1 MDTILLTEDDQS
13 IAMGLIYSLTQ
24 ENFTVLH
31 CKTVEE
37 SLQALTDTTVALAI
51 LDITLPDG
59 NGYDICRKIRE
70 TSDIPVIFLTACDEE
85 VNVVIR
91 LELRADAQLTHP
103 YPPREPTPRI
113 TTALRPPHQ
122 HEHRGAVLELGDL
135 TIFPE
140 QGKVFQNGREVVL
153 TVPEYRLLLA
163 LVNNKG
169 QILTRSQLLEA
180 IWDVDGEFVND
191 NTLSVCIKRLR
202 EKIEANPGEPA
213 HILTVRGLGYKA
225 IS

>member
-1 MDTILLTEDDQS
+1 M
-13 IAMGLIYSLTQ
+13 
-24 ENFTVLH
+24 
-31 CKTVEE
+31 
-37 SLQALTDTTVALAI
+37 
-51 LDITLPDG
+51 
-59 NGYDICRKIRE
+59 
-70 TSDIPVIFLTACDEE
+70 
-85 VNVVIR
+85 
-91 LELRADAQLTHP
+91 
-103 YPPREPTPRI
+103 
-113 TTALRPPHQ
+113 
-122 HEHRGAVLELGDL
+122 LELGDL

-202 EKIEANPGEPA
+202 EKIEANPGEPT

>member
-24 ENFTVLH
+24 ENFTVIH

-37 SLQALTDTTVALAI
+37 SLQALTNPFALAI

-70 TSDIPVIFLTACDEE
+70 SRDTPVIFLTACDEE
-85 VNVVIR
+85 VNVVMGLEMGADDYITKPFRIR
-91 LELRADAQLTHP
+91 ELISRIKTVLRRYHQ
-103 YPPREPTPRI
+103 YERRES
-113 TTALRPPHQ
+113 
-122 HEHRGAVLELGDL
+122 VLELGDL

-202 EKIEANPGEPA
+202 EKIEANPGEPT